1 MQRAAE
7 LAQLPA
13 DQVRSDEIAR
23 VDHLLELMEQILAP
37 NEQLVL
43 LNVLQPVFDSQ
54 PNSSPDKTH
63 CEYQLK
69 ALKSTGRT
77 AQSLALG
84 RQLAI
89 DNPHD
94 ARRQQLYARAL
105 VDARDYAAAK
115 AWLDGVLVA
124 DAQWT
129 ASDEV
134 SLRNVIA
141 EMYRKQEQ
149 YAELVAYLAGWVA
162 TNPEFG
168 TAYPQY
174 LSALIK
180 NDQLEQAAQVMEQW
194 HAEGLQPGR
203 LSQPAALRLS
213 VAVELAIGEGFDL
226 RFNRLDPPWP
236 ALLAKAVLH
245 FAQQDTLPRCVNQ
258 IMSDQGFQ
266 ETAEYRRVQGEI
278 VQLLSQRSATLP
290 VGHLPHLVDWVAG
303 SASAKDL
310 WPAISAGL
318 LDAGRP
324 KVGRK
329 QDTGW
334 VRHWPACCSLWAMK
348 RAAWRSCVCSWNKVR
363 HDTARTMRTRSS
375 KRCCRDPGPPKRR
388 MRRSG
393 CWPSWRKPMPARTPW
408 WCKRW
413 PCSDSPMRWCD
424 CVFIP

>member
-1 MQRAAE
+1 MREELRGRDTVQFLRQPLVTVPAARLAIDAGRGSFDDHFAMLCHFFAIQQWDRVLQHLESMESLSAGKPGLRWMRDAILVAARGGRNGARALMQRAAE

-63 CEYQLK
+63 WREYQLK

-129 ASDEV
+129 ASDEA

-162 TNPEFG
+162 TNPAFG

-213 VAVELAIGEGFDL
+213 AAVELAIGEGFDL

-245 FAQQDTLPRCVNQ
+245 FAQQDTLPQCVNQ

-310 WPAISAGL
+310 WPAI
-318 LDAGRP
+318 
-324 KVGRK
+324 
-329 QDTGW
+329 
-334 VRHWPACCSLWAMK
+334 
-348 RAAWRSCVCSWNKVR
+348 
-363 HDTARTMRTRSS
+363 
-375 KRCCRDPGPPKRR
+375 
-388 MRRSG
+388 
-393 CWPSWRKPMPARTPW
+393 
-408 WCKRW
+408 
-413 PCSDSPMRWCD
+413 
-424 CVFIP
+424 